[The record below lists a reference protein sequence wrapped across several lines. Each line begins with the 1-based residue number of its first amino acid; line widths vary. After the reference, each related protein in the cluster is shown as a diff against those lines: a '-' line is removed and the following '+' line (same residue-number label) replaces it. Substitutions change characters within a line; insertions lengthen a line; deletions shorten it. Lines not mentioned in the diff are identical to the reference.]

1 MPLIQFQ
8 FRRGTAAEWTAANP
22 TLAEGEIA
30 IETDTNQI
38 KIGTG
43 VTPWV
48 SLGYGGIQGP
58 QGPTGGASGPQG
70 PAGASGVNGASGSAG
85 ATGIAGITGST
96 GPQGPTGGASGPQG
110 STGLQGIQGASG
122 ATGTAGINGA
132 TGVFGASGTRG
143 ATGSTG
149 PQGLQGASGATG
161 FQGASGST
169 GLTGATGIQGDT
181 GGASGPQGLTGATG
195 PGTIFYAATGG
206 NVPNAQTDI
215 AGLIA
220 PLTAGTWAFQATI
233 NGISSSSIGASFSVS
248 YSGTLATTVEYSQ
261 FATLSASGIRTDR
274 ITAENTTGGTA
285 VWTSTGAEHTCILT
299 GYITVTESGNFSI
312 RGGSRY
318 SVGSLTIRPSS
329 LLNIYKVS

>member
-8 FRRGTAAEWTAANP
+8 IRRGTAAEWTAANP

-30 IETDTNQI
+30 LETDTNQF

-43 VTPWV
+43 VTPWT
-48 SLGYGGIQGP
+48 SLAYGGIQGP
-58 QGPTGGASGPQG
+58 QGNPGGASGPQG
-70 PAGASGVNGASGSAG
+70 PAGVDGASGPPG
-85 ATGIAGITGST
+85 ATGIAGITGAT

-110 STGLQGIQGASG
+110 SSGPQGIQGASG

-149 PQGLQGASGATG
+149 PQGIQGASGATG
-161 FQGASGST
+161 ITGASGIGAT

-181 GGASGPQGLTGATG
+181 GGASGVQGASGATG
-195 PGTIFYAATGG
+195 PGTVLIPATGSTVG
-206 NVPNAQTDI
+206 SGQNAL
-215 AGLIA
+215 AGLTA
-220 PLTAGTWAFQATI
+220 ALTAGKWAFQATI
-233 NGISSSSIGASFSVS
+233 NGTSSSSIGAAFSVV

-261 FATLSASGIRTDR
+261 FATLSATDHPRTDR
-274 ITAENTTGGTA
+274 IIAENTIGGTA
-285 VWTSTGAEHTCILT
+285 VWTSSTIEHTCILT
-299 GYITVTESGNFSI
+299 GYITVSESGNFSI
-312 RGGSRY
+312 YGGSKY
-318 SVGSLTIRPSS
+318 SAGNITVRASS